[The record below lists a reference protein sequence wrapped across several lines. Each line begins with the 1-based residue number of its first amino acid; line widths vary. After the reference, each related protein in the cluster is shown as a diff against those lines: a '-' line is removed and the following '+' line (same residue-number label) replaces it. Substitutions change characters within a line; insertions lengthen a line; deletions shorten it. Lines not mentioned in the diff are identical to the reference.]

1 MAREPDTAAETPLD
15 LPAAPHRPLSKRA
28 LATRNALLD
37 AARQVFAARGFEG
50 ATISEIVA
58 RSGTS
63 VGSLYNQFGGKEHLF
78 LELHRRHSELLWEA
92 TQQAMERAR
101 ATGERDPFRL
111 YLAGARA
118 YLLACWDERDLA
130 RLFLSGEGPPG
141 FDAIARG
148 ALRRWIN
155 QNADVLQVTGR
166 RFGEA
171 LAAAV
176 TGVVAA
182 GARQVVACPAR
193 DDAAEMTEY
202 FAMLVTRLAQPAD
215 QPGTHYLKRDFNL

>member
-1 MAREPDTAAETPLD
+1 MTRRPETPPDTAA
-15 LPAAPHRPLSKRA
+15 APGPPLSKRA
-28 LATRNALLD
+28 LTTRNALLD
-37 AARQVFAARGFEG
+37 GARQVFVARGFDG

-78 LELHRRHSELLWEA
+78 LELHRRHSALLWDA

-101 ATGERDPFRL
+101 EAGEHDPFPI

-141 FDAIARG
+141 FDAISRG
-148 ALRRWIN
+148 GLRRWIT
-155 QNADVLQVTGR
+155 QNAGVLQVAGR

-182 GARQVVACPAR
+182 GARQVVACRTR
-193 DDAAEMTEY
+193 DEATVMTAY
-202 FAMLVTRLAQPAD
+202 FATLVGRLARPTG
-215 QPGTHYLKRDFNL
+215 PGDALET

>member
-1 MAREPDTAAETPLD
+1 MARTSDTRQETSS
-15 LPAAPHRPLSKRA
+15 AAPGQPLSKRA

-37 AARQVFAARGFEG
+37 GARRVFAANGFEG

-58 RSGTS
+58 SSGTS

-78 LELHRRHSELLWEA
+78 LELHRRHSGWLWAA
-92 TQQAMERAR
+92 TQQAIEGAR
-101 ATGERDPFRL
+101 EAGERDPFRI

-118 YLLACWDERDLA
+118 YLLGCWDERDLA
-130 RLFLSGEGPPG
+130 RLFLSGDNPPG
-141 FDAIARG
+141 FDAIARSG
-148 ALRRWIN
+148 LRRWID
-155 QNADVLQVTGR
+155 QNMGVLQLEGR

-182 GARQVVACPAR
+182 GARQIVECATREEA
-193 DDAAEMTEY
+193 TELTDY
-202 FAMLVTRLAQPAD
+202 FATLVSRLAQPIE
-215 QPGTHYLKRDFNL
+215 